1 MRVLVDSSVLI
12 EHLRG
17 YAPATDLLL
26 RLVQQGDELWSVT
39 PVRTEIIAGMRPG
52 EETATRALLDELRWL
67 EVDADLAD
75 HAGEMARGYV
85 RTHPGVDTVDY
96 LLAAGTA
103 RLAASLLTLNVR
115 HFPMVE
121 DLEPAYE

>member
-12 EHLRG
+12 DHLRG
-17 YAPATDLLL
+17 HPPATDLLL
-26 RLVQQGDELWSVT
+26 RLVRAGDELWSVT

-52 EETATRALLDELRWL
+52 EEAATRALLDQLRWL

-75 HAGEMARGYV
+75 HAGDIARGHV

-103 RLAASLLTLNVR
+103 RLAASLLTVNVG
-115 HFPMVE
+115 HFPMIE
-121 DLEPAYE
+121 GLQPSYE

>member
-12 EHLRG
+12 DHLRG
-17 YAPATDLLL
+17 YAPATGLLVP
-26 RLVQQGDELWSVT
+26 LVRAGDELWSVT
-39 PVRTEIIAGMRPG
+39 PVRIEIIAGMRPG
-52 EETATRALLDELRWL
+52 EEAGTRALLDQLRWL
-67 EVDADLAD
+67 EVDVDLAD

-103 RLAASLLTLNVR
+103 RLAASLLTVNVG
-115 HFPMVE
+115 HFPMIE
-121 DLEPAYE
+121 GLEPAYE

>member
-12 EHLRG
+12 DHLRG

-26 RLVQQGDELWSVT
+26 RLVRAGDELWSIT

-52 EETATRALLDELRWL
+52 EEAATRALLDQLRWL

-75 HAGEMARGYV
+75 HAGDIARGHV

-96 LLAAGTA
+96 LLAAGAA
-103 RLAASLLTLNVR
+103 RLGASLLTVNVG
-115 HFPMVE
+115 HFPMIE
-121 DLEPAYE
+121 GLEPAYE

>member
-12 EHLRG
+12 DHLRG
-17 YAPATDLLL
+17 YAPATDRLL
-26 RLVQQGDELWSVT
+26 RLVREGEELWSIT

-52 EETATRALLDELRWL
+52 EEAATRALLDQLRWL

-75 HAGEMARGYV
+75 HAGEMVRGHV

-96 LLAAGTA
+96 LLAAGAA
-103 RLAASLLTLNVR
+103 RLGASLLTVNVG
-115 HFPMVE
+115 HFPMIE
-121 DLEPAYE
+121 GLEPAYE